1 MAYTATEEQKKLFAE
16 DHENLKKI
24 MDLGHEVLW
33 LTKDECIKA
42 GPDLDETL
50 SIIEKVLMDHGRKE
64 YEMPAKIGIHPWSD
78 VFFHAMPAYV
88 PNSKACGIK
97 WIECFPRNPK
107 EFQLPQTTGLQ
118 IMNDI
123 ETGVPYAVMDCAWL
137 TSMRTPA
144 VTALTAAKFHP
155 DAEYFGMF
163 GCGVQGVGHVKY
175 IPRTLKNLKK
185 IYIYDVSEEKQD
197 PGSEALRGRAH

>member
-50 SIIEKVLMDHGRKE
+50 AIIEKVLMDHGRKE

-88 PNSKACGIK
+88 PNSNA
-97 WIECFPRNPK
+97 
-107 EFQLPQTTGLQ
+107 
-118 IMNDI
+118 
-123 ETGVPYAVMDCAWL
+123 
-137 TSMRTPA
+137 
-144 VTALTAAKFHP
+144 
-155 DAEYFGMF
+155 
-163 GCGVQGVGHVKY
+163 HV
-175 IPRTLKNLKK
+175 R
-185 IYIYDVSEEKQD
+185 
-197 PGSEALRGRAH
+197 

>member
-1 MAYTATEEQKKLFAE
+1 MAYTATEEQKKLFAQ
-16 DHENLKKI
+16 DHDNLKKI
-24 MDLGHEVLW
+24 LDLGHEILW

-50 SIIEKVLMDHGRKE
+50 AIIEKVLMDHGRKE

-107 EFQLPQTTGLQ
+107 EFQLPRLQGLQ
-118 IMNDI
+118 IVNDI
-123 ETGVPYAVMDCAWL
+123 ETRRSLRGDGLCWL
-137 TSMRTPA
+137 TSMRLTPRDG
-144 VTALTAAKFHP
+144 T
-155 DAEYFGMF
+155 
-163 GCGVQGVGHVKY
+163 
-175 IPRTLKNLKK
+175 
-185 IYIYDVSEEKQD
+185 
-197 PGSEALRGRAH
+197 